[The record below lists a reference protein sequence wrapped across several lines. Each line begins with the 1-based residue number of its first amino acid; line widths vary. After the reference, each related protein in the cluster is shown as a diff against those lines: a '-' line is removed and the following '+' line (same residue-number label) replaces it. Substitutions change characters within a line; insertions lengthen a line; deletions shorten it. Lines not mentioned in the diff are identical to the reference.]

1 MKVTQSCPTL
11 CNPIDYTVHGLFQTR
26 ILEWVAF
33 PFSRVSSQPRDQT
46 QGSNPGLPHCRQI
59 LYQLNHKGSP
69 VNTLNLNL
77 KNISHRILSETGKRM
92 IKKSSHKNKNAEV
105 RILMSSKKLF
115 SLSFSFRADSF
126 TFKKLAPSFSNYIL
140 HRLPV

>member
-1 MKVTQSCPTL
+1 MSNSLQP
-11 CNPIDYTVHGLFQTR
+11 HGLCSPWTFSGKNTGVGCLSLLQG
-26 ILEWVAF
+26 IF
-33 PFSRVSSQPRDQT
+33 PT

-59 LYQLNHKGSP
+59 LYQLSHKGNP

-77 KNISHRILSETGKRM
+77 KNISHWILSETGKRM

-105 RILMSSKKLF
+105 RRILMSSKKLF
-115 SLSFSFRADSF
+115 SFYFSFRADSF

-140 HRLPV
+140 HCLPV

>member
-1 MKVTQSCPTL
+1 MSNSLQPHRLYSPWTFSNKNTGVGCLSLLQG
-11 CNPIDYTVHGLFQTR
+11 I
-26 ILEWVAF
+26 F
-33 PFSRVSSQPRDQT
+33 PT

-140 HRLPV
+140 HCLPV